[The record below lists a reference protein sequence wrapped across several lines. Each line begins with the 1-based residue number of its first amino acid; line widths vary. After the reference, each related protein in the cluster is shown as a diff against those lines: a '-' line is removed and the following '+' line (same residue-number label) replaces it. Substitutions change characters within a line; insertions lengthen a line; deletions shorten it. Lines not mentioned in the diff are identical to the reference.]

1 MRGRMNGWEGLCRD
15 GGHAVAAR
23 QRTANSPLTRP
34 LALTSASREK
44 HHYGSRCLSGKSR
57 MGLVQCVRQKYSAS
71 ELTQITRRTPAIPHP
86 QEGRIAIVTDVGRGM
101 RWTRQRRARTG
112 SQGGLRLVSDRPA
125 RRRPAL
131 KRLRRNFGQQHM
143 SRSMRFGR
151 GSRVRQKRVV
161 LAPVA
166 GVKLMEIF
174 WAQPGVGK
182 SPIRQRRRPKEF
194 GSGESAL
201 YALKPLR
208 REGRVFRRTLRSPVC
223 ILCARSRVLRAPGF
237 PCALFDFEGT
247 ADRIPPGASRR
258 ENAMVCPAV
267 IASEA
272 KQSISQYG
280 DRWIASSLRSS
291 Q

>member
-101 RWTRQRRARTG
+101 RWTRQCRARTG
-112 SQGGLRLVSDRPA
+112 SQGGLRPVSDQTT

-131 KRLRRNFGQQHM
+131 KRLRRNLGRQHM
-143 SRSMRFGR
+143 SRSRRSGR

-166 GVKLMEIF
+166 GVKLAEICR
-174 WAQPGVGK
+174 AQPGCGE
-182 SPIRQRRRPKEF
+182 SSIRQRWRQEEF
-194 GSGESAL
+194 VSRESA
-201 YALKPLR
+201 
-208 REGRVFRRTLRSPVC
+208 
-223 ILCARSRVLRAPGF
+223 
-237 PCALFDFEGT
+237 
-247 ADRIPPGASRR
+247 
-258 ENAMVCPAV
+258 
-267 IASEA
+267 
-272 KQSISQYG
+272 Q
-280 DRWIASSLRSS
+280 
-291 Q
+291 